1 MKNLKKMS
9 VKFYLMLAL
18 SAVAVLAGCKDD
30 EEVVTPQFPD
40 LKEQTV
46 TLTETTDENG
56 NNVFSA
62 SLDITF
68 SANLDWTLKSD
79 AAWCRFVNGEFKETT
94 ASGKAGDQTL
104 KVEISDESWN
114 YTSDDVA
121 QITLQMGETNE
132 VIYKLVRTRR
142 PFTDVVVSD
151 SEGNVYDAEHPIVI
165 KGGRPSDPSYIE
177 ITVTSDFQIGV
188 LAEELPDWVLL
199 EAGDENGT
207 YSLAFNEN
215 SETENIKYPISIE
228 RGFSIPFA
236 VNYNGEII
244 SASIPV
250 TYEGLDSEYL
260 SFSPSY
266 VSMHNV
272 SRDGK
277 TITASGSTGSGN
289 VTYEDKLETT
299 ILTRNDDYEIVK
311 IVQKGDY
318 MEYPGMDPVFTP
330 TKYELDN
337 GTNLE
342 WVSVD
347 KNLDKVSFTFTEN
360 RTEEYRAALVFVL
373 PRQLYDEVKDNLM
386 QLVDDATYTQFT
398 NYTVLNVYQAAEDP
412 AAPTVSFE
420 GYIDMGEGSL
430 SSFSSML
437 GEDIVMKNSEDPTG
451 YSYVASISKEYFSYG
466 TIYLKVLEYSSDMTI
481 ELSNQTNLE
490 VSDIDGNKYVKIN
503 SSVVSEDK
511 ITVKNGDSVVAE
523 CTIMVY

>member
-9 VKFYLMLAL
+9 VKFYL
-18 SAVAVLAGCKDD
+18 
-30 EEVVTPQFPD
+30 TPQFPD

-142 PFTDVVVSD
+142 PFTDMVVSD

-244 SASIPV
+244 SESIPV

-330 TKYELDN
+330 TEYELDN

-412 AAPTVSFE
+412 AVPTVSFE
-420 GYIDMGEGSL
+420 AYVNMGDGLQSFTSIGQENPVIENPEVVTENSYIA
-430 SSFSSML
+430 SF
-437 GEDIVMKNSEDPTG
+437 EK
-451 YSYVASISKEYFSYG
+451 YFFDAG

-481 ELSNQTNLE
+481 DLSNQTTLE

-503 SSVVSEDK
+503 SSVVSGDK

>member
-1 MKNLKKMS
+1 M
-9 VKFYLMLAL
+9 
-18 SAVAVLAGCKDD
+18 
-30 EEVVTPQFPD
+30 
-40 LKEQTV
+40 
-46 TLTETTDENG
+46 
-56 NNVFSA
+56 
-62 SLDITF
+62 
-68 SANLDWTLKSD
+68 
-79 AAWCRFVNGEFKETT
+79 
-94 ASGKAGDQTL
+94 
-104 KVEISDESWN
+104 
-114 YTSDDVA
+114 
-121 QITLQMGETNE
+121 
-132 VIYKLVRTRR
+132 
-142 PFTDVVVSD
+142 
-151 SEGNVYDAEHPIVI
+151 
-165 KGGRPSDPSYIE
+165 
-177 ITVTSDFQIGV
+177 
-188 LAEELPDWVLL
+188 
-199 EAGDENGT
+199 
-207 YSLAFNEN
+207 
-215 SETENIKYPISIE
+215 
-228 RGFSIPFA
+228 
-236 VNYNGEII
+236 
-244 SASIPV
+244 

-330 TKYELDN
+330 TEYELDN

-398 NYTVLNVYQAAEDP
+398 NYTVLNVYQADEDP

-490 VSDIDGNKYVKIN
+490 VSDIDGNKYVKVN

-523 CTIMVY
+523 CTIIVYNN